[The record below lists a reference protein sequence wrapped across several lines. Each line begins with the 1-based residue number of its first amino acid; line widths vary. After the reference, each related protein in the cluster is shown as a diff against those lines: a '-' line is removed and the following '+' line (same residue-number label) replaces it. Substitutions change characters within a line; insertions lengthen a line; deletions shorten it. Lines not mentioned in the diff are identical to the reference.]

1 MGWRTGRGVASGVGG
16 GRSAALSLSVLEP
29 IAGGELV
36 LHHLVSMF
44 VLVESEK
51 QWMTILILVQLEVMV
66 RLKTGTRLW

>member
-36 LHHLVSMF
+36 LHHLQAELDVELLGREGPA
-44 VLVESEK
+44 VRGVGGCEAVGLVE
-51 QWMTILILVQLEVMV
+51 V
-66 RLKTGTRLW
+66 RA